1 MSKEAQAW
9 WANTIKK
16 MVGTKT
22 WKESLEK
29 LQWVP
34 AYEDANGFAKFL
46 TEEEKSYQELMT
58 DLGFAK

>member
-1 MSKEAQAW
+1 MRRPTGGIPSRRW
-9 WANTIKK
+9 SR
-16 MVGTKT
+16 TKT

-34 AYEDANGFAKFL
+34 AYEDAAGFAKFL
-46 TEEEKSYQELMT
+46 KDEEKSYRELMT

>member
-1 MSKEAQAW
+1 MSKDAQAF
-9 WANTIKK
+9 WATTLKK

-29 LQWVP
+29 LQWVD
-34 AYEDANGFAKFL
+34 AYADASGFTKFL
-46 TEEEKSYQELMT
+46 TEEEKSYLELMM